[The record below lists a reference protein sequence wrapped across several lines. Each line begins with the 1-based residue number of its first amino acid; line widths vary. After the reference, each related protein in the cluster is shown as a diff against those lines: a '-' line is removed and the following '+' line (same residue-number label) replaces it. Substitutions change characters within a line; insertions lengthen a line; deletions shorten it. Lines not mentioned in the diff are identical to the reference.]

1 MEKRRSLGL
10 SPANLVVVVGKVI
23 NKEKR
28 VRGKGDISDGEG
40 MKAKD
45 KEG

>member
-10 SPANLVVVVGKVI
+10 SPANLVVVGKVI
-23 NKEKR
+23 NKEKK
-28 VRGKGDISDGEG
+28 GEGCKGDISDGEG